1 MFLYVFE
8 QSKIEAEKDAK
19 LEGMEVQVH
28 RLVHNPAPRD
38 FSRLYVRST
47 YNSTQGVRLRYPA
60 TTANLRE
67 IFDEKK
73 WYIKFIVIFQK
84 ILRSP

>member
-1 MFLYVFE
+1 MRKYI
-8 QSKIEAEKDAK
+8 QRRKIKVEVDAK

-47 YNSTQGVRLRYPA
+47 YDSTQGVRLRYPA

-73 WYIKFIVIFQK
+73 WYIFLIFQK